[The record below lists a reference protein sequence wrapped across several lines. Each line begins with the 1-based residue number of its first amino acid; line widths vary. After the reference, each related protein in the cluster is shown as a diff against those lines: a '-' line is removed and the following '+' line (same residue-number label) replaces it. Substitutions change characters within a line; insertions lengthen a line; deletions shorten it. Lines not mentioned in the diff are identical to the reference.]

1 MPGALQRPAVVSR
14 LSELIGHTPLL
25 ELAAT
30 DTGSRLLLK
39 LEMFNPTGTA
49 KIRMARA
56 MVDAAEAAGELR
68 AGGRIIESTSGNTG
82 LGLSVIAAE
91 RGYTFTAVVDHH
103 AAPDKLRGMRAL
115 GTELVYVVD
124 DGTEELATAAR
135 EELAENM
142 ARGQDN
148 TVFTEQHNNP
158 ANGVGYYPVAHEL
171 NEALDGRIDI
181 LIGAVG
187 TGGALCGTGREL
199 SRLIPGFT
207 VIGVEPEGSIAFG
220 GPAHDYHQS
229 GTGTPEGAEIG
240 ALVDFDLID
249 EGVKVGDIEAF
260 ATCRAVARTGLLIGG
275 SAGGVVHEALT
286 RLADLPPG
294 TTMVALINDG
304 GEKYM
309 DTVFNDDWMSERD
322 LLSPAAEREID
333 ELLTK
338 LRRNRWTTC

>member
-14 LSELIGHTPLL
+14 MSDLIGYTPLL
-25 ELAAT
+25 ELAT
-30 DTGSRLLLK
+30 TETGSRLLLK

-56 MVDAAEAAGELR
+56 MVDAAEDTGDLR
-68 AGGRIIESTSGNTG
+68 AGGRIVESTSGNTG

-91 RGYTFTAVVDHH
+91 RGYIFTAVVDHH
-103 AAPDKLRGMRAL
+103 AAADKLRAMKAL
-115 GTELVYVVD
+115 GAELVYVVD

-148 TVFTEQHNNP
+148 TIFTEQHNNP
-158 ANGVGYYPVAHEL
+158 ANGVGYFPVAHEL
-171 NEALDGRIDI
+171 HEALDGRIDV

-187 TGGALCGTGREL
+187 TGGGLCGTAREL
-199 SRLIPGFT
+199 SKLMSGVT

-220 GPAHDYHQS
+220 GPAHDYYQS

-249 EGVKVGDIEAF
+249 EGVKVGDVEAF
-260 ATCRAVARTGLLIGG
+260 AACRAVARTGLLIGG
-275 SAGGVVHEALT
+275 SAGGVVYEALT
-286 RLADLPPG
+286 RLPALPPG
-294 TTMVALINDG
+294 TTMVALVNDG

-322 LLSPAAEREID
+322 LLNPDTEREVD

-338 LRRNRWTTC
+338 LRRNR